1 MSKFLLFLLLL
12 LAVLA
17 GASGCKSSSG
27 SREFTPG
34 QGWKTND

>member
-1 MSKFLLFLLLL
+1 MSKIVLLIVLLV
-12 LAVLA
+12 ALA
-17 GASGCKSSSG
+17 GTTGCKSSSG

>member
-1 MSKFLLFLLLL
+1 MSKTCLFILLLVAL
-12 LAVLA
+12 VCVA
-17 GASGCKSSSG
+17 GCKTSSG